1 MFARSLA
8 LFALLSIS
16 VAASDLPPANS
27 ITIYLKSGA
36 ADVAA
41 VSYMEREL
49 SGLMQTA
56 GYRLEWV
63 NASAAIPDVR
73 NGQLVVLSL
82 TGDCTVEQS
91 FGESSADSGIESLAS
106 TPVSD
111 GEILPFSTLHCD
123 TLNRVLGGAFA
134 KASDQRRP
142 WLYGR
147 AMARLAAHEL
157 YHVLTNMRG
166 HSQEG
171 VSKPCFSAR
180 DLLADHFEFES
191 AALAKMRHGAP
202 ADILASPITA
212 SETPSGRQ

>member
-1 MFARSLA
+1 
-8 LFALLSIS
+8 LFALVSIS
-16 VAASDLPPANS
+16 AAASDLPAANS

-36 ADVAA
+36 ANVAA
-41 VSYMEREL
+41 VTYMKREL

-56 GYRLEWV
+56 GYRLDWV
-63 NASAAIPDVR
+63 NAAAAIPDVS
-73 NGQLVVLSL
+73 NGQLVVLAL
-82 TGDCTVEQS
+82 TGDCTARRS
-91 FGESSADSGIESLAS
+91 SSESSEDPGIGSLAS

-123 TLNRVLGGAFA
+123 TLNRVLGGAIA
-134 KASDQRRP
+134 AASDQRRP

-157 YHVLTNMRG
+157 YHVLTNASS

-171 VSKPCFSAR
+171 ISKPCFSAR

-202 ADILASPITA
+202 QDISVSPIAA
-212 SETPSGRQ
+212 SETASGRQ

>member
-8 LFALLSIS
+8 LFAIVSIS
-16 VAASDLPPANS
+16 AAASELPPVGS

-41 VSYMEREL
+41 VGYMKREL

-73 NGQLVVLSL
+73 NGQLVVLAL
-82 TGDCTVEQS
+82 TGDCTVRRDSLEP
-91 FGESSADSGIESLAS
+91 GEDFGIESLAS

-123 TLNRVLGGAFA
+123 TLNRVLGGAIA
-134 KASDQRRP
+134 AASDQRRP

-157 YHVLTNMRG
+157 YHVLTNTRS
-166 HSQEG
+166 HSQAG
-171 VSKPCFSAR
+171 VSKPCFSSR
-180 DLLADHFEFES
+180 DLLADHFEFEN
-191 AALAKMRHGAP
+191 AALAKMRRGAP
-202 ADILASPITA
+202 AEISATPLAA
-212 SETPSGRQ
+212 SEAPSGRQ

>member
-8 LFALLSIS
+8 LFAIVSIS
-16 VAASDLPPANS
+16 AAASEPPPVGS

-36 ADVAA
+36 AEVAA
-41 VSYMEREL
+41 VGYMKREL

-73 NGQLVVLSL
+73 NGRLVVLAL
-82 TGDCTVEQS
+82 TGDCTVRR
-91 FGESSADSGIESLAS
+91 DSLEPSEDFGIESLAS

-123 TLNRVLGGAFA
+123 TLNRVIGGALA
-134 KASDQRRP
+134 GASDPRRP

-157 YHVLTNMRG
+157 YHVLTNTRG

-202 ADILASPITA
+202 ADISTSPIAAT
-212 SETPSGRQ
+212 ETPNGRQ

>member
-16 VAASDLPPANS
+16 AAASDLPPASS

-41 VSYMEREL
+41 VSYMQREL

-63 NASAAIPDVR
+63 KASATIPDVR
-73 NGQLVVLSL
+73 NGQLIVLAL
-82 TGDCTVEQS
+82 AGDCTARRGLV
-91 FGESSADSGIESLAS
+91 ESSEDLGIGSLAS

-123 TLNRVLGGAFA
+123 TLNRVVGGAIA
-134 KASDQRRP
+134 TASDQRRP

-147 AMARLAAHEL
+147 AMARLAGHEL
-157 YHVLTNMRG
+157 YHVLTNTRT

-180 DLLADHFEFES
+180 DLLMDHFEFES

-202 ADILASPITA
+202 ADISTSPIAAT
-212 SETPSGRQ
+212 ETPSGRQ

>member
-8 LFALLSIS
+8 LFALVSIS
-16 VAASDLPPANS
+16 AAASDLPPANS

-36 ADVAA
+36 ADVGA
-41 VSYMEREL
+41 VGYMEREL

-56 GYRLEWV
+56 GYRIEWL
-63 NASAAIPDVR
+63 NASVAIPDVSNR
-73 NGQLVVLSL
+73 QLVVLAL
-82 TGDCTVEQS
+82 TGDCTARRS
-91 FGESSADSGIESLAS
+91 FGESSENLGIESLAS

-123 TLNRVLGGAFA
+123 TLNRVIGGAIA
-134 KASDQRRP
+134 TASDQRRS

-157 YHVLTNMRG
+157 YHVLTNTRG

-180 DLLADHFEFES
+180 DLLADRFEFES
-191 AALAKMRHGAP
+191 AALAMMRHVAP
-202 ADILASPITA
+202 ADISVSPITT
-212 SETPSGRQ
+212 SEAPSGRQ

>member
-8 LFALLSIS
+8 LFAILSIS
-16 VAASDLPPANS
+16 AAASDLPPASS

-36 ADVAA
+36 ADAA
-41 VSYMEREL
+41 SVSYMEREL

-56 GYRLEWV
+56 GYRIEWL

-73 NGQLVVLSL
+73 NGQLVVLAL
-82 TGDCTVEQS
+82 TGDCTARRGPVELS
-91 FGESSADSGIESLAS
+91 EDLGIESLAS

-123 TLNRVLGGAFA
+123 TLNRVLGGTIAG
-134 KASDQRRP
+134 ASDQRRP

-157 YHVLTNMRG
+157 YHVLTNVRS
-166 HSQEG
+166 HSLEG

-191 AALAKMRHGAP
+191 AALAKMRRGP
-202 ADILASPITA
+202 PVDISASPITA
-212 SETPSGRQ
+212 GETPGGRQ